1 MGWSIA
7 ETFKNPLLNIT
18 VCNSS
23 ARDTKIFTNPFTS
36 YSHAFENVL
45 DWTTTTQKQEE
56 GYIKKLVSHSVS
68 ERLLLDVIYGQF
80 LFSFNGR
87 QQGLNIAVHS
97 LLVFVCFCSSLLLN

>member
-1 MGWSIA
+1 MGWSIT

-23 ARDTKIFTNPFTS
+23 ARDTKIFTNLFTS
-36 YSHAFENVL
+36 YSHAFEKVL

-68 ERLLLDVIYGQF
+68 ERLLLDVIYGAIPFQF
-80 LFSFNGR
+80 
-87 QQGLNIAVHS
+87 
-97 LLVFVCFCSSLLLN
+97 